1 VLIDGTPG
9 RQLLLAFI
17 VTVPPSIPLFATF
30 ISHLRVQD
38 LIALGYL
45 ALGHT
50 LIVVIIETSTE
61 EIIETRT
68 EEHYTNYIFY
78 SVFVSSLCC
87 LRCGVLRMINKRM
100 EGECIKCLLY

>member
-9 RQLLLAFI
+9 RQLLLTFI

-30 ISHLRVQD
+30 ISHLRVRD
-38 LIALGYL
+38 LIALG
-45 ALGHT
+45 HT
-50 LIVVIIETSTE
+50 LVVVIIETSTD

-100 EGECIKCLLY
+100 EGECLKCLLY